1 MAFRE
6 LSEDE
11 ISLLNESERTQYAK
25 QLKIYRE
32 RVAFVEKLEQ
42 IENANIQYT
51 KPKLKRIK
59 PVPKLDIPKY
69 HSIGTVKIKLP
80 KSEINRSLFVQ
91 QLENRSVSSLK
102 IRKRM
107 AESSAVYVRIKPITR
122 VAVPQLKSY
131 HNMPKRIVSVQK
143 SNVIVPMV
151 SFTGKTKYLI
161 NGISNCAKTIAVPQ
175 CKFTKIMPRKIEGI
189 PKKNNLVITP
199 MNFKYE
205 RKFTDVPHISIS
217 LPKSVKFNFDS
228 YIKIKNM
235 PFVSKPELSDKIFR
249 SPKCEVKDIPKM
261 NICIPEITFENTK
274 HKIQNMPQMQ
284 IPAVN
289 CDLSAIHRQISST
302 LLGKMQPFEKHML
315 SVPSIKSYMK
325 PKCKVTLS
333 PSKAVSIPSVKEFTP
348 LFHKNVTIIV
358 PQKIKEP
365 CILSNPIKKVTI
377 EKDKIPMVNI
387 DTPNCSEIDVKSI
400 LNIVQKELQGV

>member
-11 ISLLNESERTQYAK
+11 ISLLNESERTQYEK

-59 PVPKLDIPKY
+59 PIPKLDIPKY
-69 HSIGTVKIKLP
+69 QSVGIIKIKFP
-80 KSEINRSLFVQ
+80 KEETNRNLFLR
-91 QLENRSVSSLK
+91 QLENSSVNTVK

-107 AESSAVYVRIKPITR
+107 SENSAVYVRIKPIPKFT
-122 VAVPQLKSY
+122 APSLKSY
-131 HNMPKRIVSVQK
+131 HNIPQRKVSLSK
-143 SNVIVPMV
+143 SEVTIPSV
-151 SFTGKTKYLI
+151 SFNGKTKHLI
-161 NGISNCAKTIAVPQ
+161 HGILNCTKTIDVPQ
-175 CKFTKIMPRKIEGI
+175 CKFTEMTPRKIAGM
-189 PKKNNLVITP
+189 PKKNIPVITP

-205 RKFTDVPHISIS
+205 RKFTDVPHISTS
-217 LPKSVKFNFDS
+217 LPKSVKFNFVS
-228 YIKIKNM
+228 YIKIKDM
-235 PFVSKPELSDKIFR
+235 PFLSKPELSDKIFS
-249 SPKCEVKDIPKM
+249 SPKCEVNDIPK
-261 NICIPEITFENTK
+261 IDVSIPKVEFKESK
-274 HKIQNMPQMQ
+274 YKIQNMPQMQ

-289 CDLSAIHRQISST
+289 CDFSAIHRQISST
-302 LLGKMQPFEKHML
+302 SLGKMQPFEKHML
-315 SVPSIKSYMK
+315 SVSSIKSYTR

-333 PSKAVSIPSVKEFTP
+333 PLKAVSIPSVKEFTS
-348 LFHKNVTIIV
+348 LSCRNVTVIA
-358 PQKIKEP
+358 PQKIKGP

-387 DTPNCSEIDVKSI
+387 NTPNCSEIYVKSI